1 LAKRREV
8 KYEPVNVRNLEQ
20 IQEDEARPRGSRLG
34 TLILASVA
42 GAALVVV
49 GLMTTKRSGPPARST
64 EDPLAQL
71 VSQSKADGKTP
82 EKIDGRDVT
91 FPGLLSDDEK
101 PTTALAAVKDERGR
115 LVKQESTAPELP
127 PGAPSVPPP
136 ATDRLPIVPLP
147 AGTLLSATPVTREP
161 KDSLTLLASNASR
174 VDESVEMAPAGS
186 DSGYQIQVASFKDQ
200 PDADK
205 FVDDLR
211 KRGHRAFRQAAYVPG
226 RGLWHRVRIGP
237 FKTKYEADQYRHKFE
252 RTERVSPYV
261 VDPHKVK
268 EAEESRQQK
277 LEVRIKRFGKP

>member
-1 LAKRREV
+1 MQ
-8 KYEPVNVRNLEQ
+8 PVNVRNLEQ

-49 GLMTTKRSGPPARST
+49 GLVTTKRSGPPARSAD
-64 EDPLAQL
+64 DPLAQL
-71 VSQSKADGKTP
+71 VSQSKAEGKTP

-115 LVKQESTAPELP
+115 LLKQEPAAPELP
-127 PGAPSVPPP
+127 PGAPNAPPP
-136 ATDRLPIVPLP
+136 AGDRLPIVPLP

-161 KDSLTLLASNASR
+161 KDSLTLLASNASKIG
-174 VDESVEMAPAGS
+174 DSVEMAPPGS

-237 FKTKYEADQYRHKFE
+237 FKTKYEADQYRQKFE

-261 VDPHKVK
+261 IDPHKTK
-268 EAEESRQQK
+268 EAEETRAQK
-277 LEVRIKRFGKP
+277 LEVRMKRYGKP